1 MKTKHEL
8 ELADVK
14 AIAAAAE
21 AEALKNNWSAREL
34 ERQINSLLFERLA
47 KSKDKA
53 GLMQLATKGQ
63 EVATPSDVFKD
74 PVVIEFLGLP
84 ESHRLAES
92 DLEQALIDWTKD
104 HWPMAARAMVYNK
117 AEADNMVS
125 GVNGVRSDE
134 GQLVMSVAARVAISE
149 RELLIRGL
157 AAILPQ
163 WLEQTYG
170 LTPKR

>member
-1 MKTKHEL
+1 MQRDSDPTPNEL
-8 ELADVK
+8 QRA
-14 AIAAAAE
+14 
-21 AEALKNNWSAREL
+21 
-34 ERQINSLLFERLA
+34 LFEY
-47 KSKDKA
+47 
-53 GLMQLATKGQ
+53 
-63 EVATPSDVFKD
+63 EP
-74 PVVIEFLGLP
+74 
-84 ESHRLAES
+84 S